1 MTFKILSIDGGG
13 IRGIIPGQIL
23 VSLENKLK
31 KKSANS
37 NACLSDYF
45 DLFAGTSTG
54 AILAAA
60 YICPGKNFSAQEAV
74 DLYLNEGANI
84 FYADIWQKI
93 TSLGN
98 WNDEKYSAKELER
111 VLYEAFGETKL
122 SDLVKAS
129 CFVAYDIKGDGS
141 KNNQPRPIIFTQH
154 DAIVNNKDYKMR
166 DLLRGSS
173 AAPTYFEAANIS
185 AVNNPDKNHV
195 LIDGGVVA
203 NDPTLCAYSEAL
215 KFEGV
220 NGIKDMMILSLG
232 TGNDYE
238 SYTHDNVRNWG
249 KIGWAKPMVDISID
263 ASSQLTQY
271 HMDKITSTVEIEGR
285 EKAKL
290 EQVEFESPIYCRIQ
304 PELYGAD
311 VSLDNT
317 SAENIKNLKAAG
329 IKNAE
334 VFDKKLDRI
343 ADILILS
350 KNESLKAQSQQL

>member
-23 VSLENKLK
+23 VALEDKLK
-31 KKSANS
+31 KKSANPD
-37 NACLSDYF
+37 ACLSDYF
-45 DLFAGTSTG
+45 DMFAGTSTG
-54 AILAAA
+54 AILAAS
-60 YICPGKNFSAQEAV
+60 YICPGKKFSAQAAV
-74 DLYLNEGANI
+74 DIYLNEGDNI
-84 FYADIWQKI
+84 FYADFWQKI

-129 CFVAYDIKGDGS
+129 CFVAYDIKGNGS
-141 KNNQPRPIIFTQH
+141 KNSQPRPIIFTQH
-154 DAIVNNKDYKMR
+154 DAIESNKDYKLR
-166 DLLRGSS
+166 ELLRGSS
-173 AAPTYFEAANIS
+173 AAPTYFEAANVS
-185 AVNNPDKNHV
+185 AVNNPDQSHV

-215 KFEGV
+215 KFDGV
-220 NGIKDMMILSLG
+220 TGIKDMLILSLG
-232 TGNDYE
+232 TGNNHE
-238 SYTHDNVRNWG
+238 SYTHHSVKNWG
-249 KIGWAKPMVDISID
+249 KIGWANPLVNISID
-263 ASSQLTQY
+263 GSSQLTQY
-271 HMDKITSTVEIEGR
+271 HMDKITSTVEIKER

-290 EQVEFESPIYCRIQ
+290 EKVEFESPIYCRIQ

-311 VSLDNT
+311 ISLDNT
-317 SAENIKNLKAAG
+317 SAENIAKLKSSG

-343 ADILILS
+343 ADILIG
-350 KNESLKAQSQQL
+350 AHP